1 MNPLIALPLT
11 AWWAAEAPAEG
22 GTDWISYLLNGGPF
36 AIVLLLI
43 LLDKLG
49 THAERDR
56 LRVENAARRE
66 QNQELNNTIRT
77 EVVAPLT
84 EQNRLMQEVVK
95 ILDDEDRFPVR
106 RPAPRKRS

>member
-1 MNPLIALPLT
+1 VNLPVLTLT
-11 AWWAAEAPAEG
+11 AWWAAEAPADT

-56 LRVENAARRE
+56 LRVENAALRE
-66 QNQELNNTIRT
+66 QNQALNDSIRT

-95 ILDDEDRFPVR
+95 ILDDEDRFPR
-106 RPAPRKRS
+106 RPPPRRRAQ